1 MSQVSVRL
9 FGGAAEV
16 FGSAEA
22 RGAAAETLA
31 ELVDWLI
38 RDCQG
43 RVESD
48 ANHHEES
55 STDPRRLREILEQ
68 CSFFVDGEHHR
79 SLATALPDGSQVDV
93 LPPFAG
99 G

>member
-1 MSQVSVRL
+1 MTRVAVRF

-16 FGSAEA
+16 FGKPDTEVEGVSD
-22 RGAAAETLA
+22 LA
-31 ELVDWLI
+31 ELV
-38 RDCQG
+38 
-43 RVESD
+43 
-48 ANHHEES
+48 S
-55 STDPRRLREILEQ
+55 SLGEGNERLREVLEQ

-79 SLATALPDGSQVDV
+79 VLDSTLADGCRVDV

>member
-1 MSQVSVRL
+1 MNQVSIRL
-9 FGGAAEV
+9 FGGAAEA

-22 RGAAAETLA
+22 RGATAATLA
-31 ELVDWLI
+31 EVADWLVS
-38 RDCQG
+38 DCED
-43 RVESD
+43 RVRRGAD
-48 ANHHEES
+48 RLAGS
-55 STDPRRLREILEQ
+55 SADPVRLREILEQ

-79 SLATALPDGSQVDV
+79 SPDTPVPDGSQVDV

>member
-1 MSQVSVRL
+1 LSQVSVRL
-9 FGGAAEV
+9 FGG
-16 FGSAEA
+16 SAEA
-22 RGAAAETLA
+22 FGSTTATGATAETLA
-31 ELVDWLI
+31 ELVSWLI
-38 RDCQG
+38 RDCRDRVGNGANRPDGSSADPG
-43 RVESD
+43 R
-48 ANHHEES
+48 
-55 STDPRRLREILEQ
+55 LCEILEQ